1 MSEAVPMTT
10 PLADWLS
17 AAASRQPVPGG
28 GSVAAVAGA
37 LAAAMGA
44 MTLRFSQ
51 GRKANTPDDET
62 AIESTLAEMDRGR
75 LLLLRLAEEDQTAY
89 AALRADKNDATVA
102 AAIAV
107 PQAIMATALALL
119 DAAVRAAPV
128 ANPWLLSDLQV
139 CGDLATAAVRCGSYN
154 VLANLGD
161 LDAAEAQRLRG
172 ECDEQVNRAV
182 ERVNALTEA
191 ASRRRG

>member
-1 MSEAVPMTT
+1 MNDAVPMTT

-44 MTLRFSQ
+44 MTLRFSRK
-51 GRKANTPDDET
+51 RKANTPDDET

-75 LLLLRLAEEDQTAY
+75 LLLLQLAEEDQAAY

-161 LDAAEAQRLRG
+161 VAEADRLRG
-172 ECDEQVNRAV
+172 ECDEQVRRAV

-191 ASRRRG
+191 VSRRRG